1 MDLILDTHALLWL
14 VTGDRRL
21 SRTLVAQLAD
31 PDTRCFVSAVT
42 AWEYSD
48 LHHRGRLPGSVPL
61 PLAQER
67 FGFSILDLPADL
79 WAQADALPDHH
90 GDPVDRMLIAHAI
103 AANLVLVSAD
113 RQIDRYRVRTL
124 W

>member
-1 MDLILDTHALLWL
+1 MDLILDTHTLLWL

-21 SRTLVAQLAD
+21 SQTLVAGLAD
-31 PDTRCFVSAVT
+31 PDTHCFVSAVT

-48 LHHRGRLPGSVPL
+48 LHRRGRLPGSVPL

-67 FGFSILDLPADL
+67 FGFSLLDLPADL
-79 WAQADALPDHH
+79 WTQAEALPDIH

-103 AANLVLVSAD
+103 AANLVLVTAD
-113 RQIDRYRVRTL
+113 RKIARYPVRTL

>member
-1 MDLILDTHALLWL
+1 MDLILDTHTLLWL

-21 SRTLVAQLAD
+21 SQTLAAQLAE
-31 PDTRCFVSAVT
+31 PVTRCFVSVVT

-48 LHHRGRLPGSVPL
+48 LHRRGRLPGSVPL

-67 FGFSILDLPADL
+67 FGFAILDLPADL
-79 WAQADALPDHH
+79 WIQAEALPDIH

-103 AANLVLVSAD
+103 VADLVLVTAD
-113 RQIDRYRVRTL
+113 RRIAEYPVRSL